1 MCVCVCVCCVCVC
14 VCVLTR
20 PQTWYTPPF
29 LSFGGYVTCLPDE
42 CKNGIKQN
50 RRRQQTH
57 THAHVYVCVSCLK
70 MRRLEKQRKIN
81 SSKRPLPT
89 PPLPP
94 THANNELKLRGNN
107 WWQEDVA
114 QPGSVIDYSRE
125 EREREREYYIII
137 IIITTYYCD
146 CCCCLCIL
154 NRC

>member
-50 RRRQQTH
+50 RRRQHTH

-81 SSKRPLPT
+81 SSKRPFPRRPCHPHTLIMSSNCGAIIGGKKM
-89 PPLPP
+89 L
-94 THANNELKLRGNN
+94 LS
-107 WWQEDVA
+107 QA
-114 QPGSVIDYSRE
+114 QLSIILER
-125 EREREREYYIII
+125 RERERENII
-137 IIITTYYCD
+137 
-146 CCCCLCIL
+146 LL
-154 NRC
+154 LLL